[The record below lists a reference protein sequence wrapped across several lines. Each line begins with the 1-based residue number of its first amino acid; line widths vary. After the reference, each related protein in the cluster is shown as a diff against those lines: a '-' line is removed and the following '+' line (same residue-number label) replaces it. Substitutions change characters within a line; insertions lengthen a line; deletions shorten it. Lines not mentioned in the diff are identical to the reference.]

1 MLFRKDVEPACALC
15 AHAMALDGEDLL
27 CRKKGVVRGDF
38 RCARFRYDP
47 TKRTPKPKLKV
58 SGDYN
63 FKIDD

>member
-1 MLFRKDVEPACALC
+1 MMFRKDIEPACARC
-15 AHAMALDGEDLL
+15 VHALALDGENFL
-27 CRKKGVVRGDF
+27 CRKKGVVGAGY
-38 RCARFRYDP
+38 RCARFKYDA